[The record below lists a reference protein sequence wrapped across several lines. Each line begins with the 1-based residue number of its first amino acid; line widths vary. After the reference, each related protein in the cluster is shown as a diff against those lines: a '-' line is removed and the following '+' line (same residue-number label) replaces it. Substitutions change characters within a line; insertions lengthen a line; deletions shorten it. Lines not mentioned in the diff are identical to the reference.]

1 MTDGGVTR
9 LSHLA
14 FRMSKDLYLRA
25 PNRRMSSVDDDRAH
39 WLARHVLPH
48 EPALRAWLRQKA
60 SLGFDLDDVVQE
72 TYAILAAKASI
83 EAIRNPRTYAFQT
96 AWSVILQQLRRA
108 HIVPINAVADIEALE
123 AATDAP
129 SPEDTVLARNELAM
143 IRRAIDGLPRQ
154 TRQAFVLRR
163 LEGLSQGEIARR
175 MKLSEHTV
183 EKHIARGIKLL
194 LAAAKDG
201 RRPAGPPPRRETT
214 RKTDKNDRDYA

>member
-1 MTDGGVTR
+1 MR

-25 PNRRMSSVDDDRAH
+25 SGRRMPLVDDDRAR

-48 EPALRAWLRQKA
+48 EPALRAWLRQKT

-72 TYAILAAKASI
+72 TYAILVAKPSV
-83 EAIRNPRTYAFQT
+83 EAIRNPKTYAFQT

-123 AATDAP
+123 AAADAP
-129 SPEDTVLARNELAM
+129 SPEDTVLARDELAM
-143 IRRAIDGLPRQ
+143 IRRAIAGLPRQ

-163 LEGLSQGEIARR
+163 VDGLSQGEIARR

-183 EKHIARGIKLL
+183 EKHIARGLKLL
-194 LAAAKDG
+194 LAAAADGGKDG
-201 RRPAGPPPRRETT
+201 RRSAGQPSRPKTT
-214 RKTDKNDRDYA
+214 RTNDKPDRDYA